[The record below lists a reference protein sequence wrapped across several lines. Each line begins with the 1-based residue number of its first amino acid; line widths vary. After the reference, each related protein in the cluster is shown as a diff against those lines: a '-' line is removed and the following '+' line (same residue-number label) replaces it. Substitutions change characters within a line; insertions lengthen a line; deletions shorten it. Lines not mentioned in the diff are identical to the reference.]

1 MIPYQIIRV
10 KRDGGQLDRNE
21 LTEFL
26 QAYAMGE
33 LPDYQ
38 MSAFLMAVYYNGLS
52 SAELHV
58 MVETMLRS
66 GVVLDLSNVAGAK
79 LDKHST
85 GGVGDKVSIILAP
98 LAAALGIK
106 VPMMS
111 GRGLGHTGGTVDKL
125 ESIPG
130 MRMELSLAE
139 FERQVAT
146 IGCALITQTSDIAPL
161 DKKLYA
167 LRDVSATVESIP
179 LIASSIMCKKIAEG
193 IDGLLLDVKRGNGAF
208 MPDLERGL
216 RLARTMIAIGEEYG
230 VRTVALMTAMDRPLG
245 CAVGNAL
252 EIEESIQT
260 LRGEGP
266 ADLRALTVA
275 QCAEMLMLAGDRN
288 RLRALKAAEAALDDG
303 RALDKFRQIV
313 EAQGGNPNVV
323 DDPALLPQTEVRHVV
338 TARTTGMLLTMDVR
352 AIGEAA
358 VRLGAGRAA
367 LDSVIDPAVG
377 FHITA
382 KPGDVLEKDQPI
394 ATVFARTTDQ
404 AEGAAQALLE
414 AITVGEGKADLL
426 PLISHRVTVRGVE
439 EIA

>member
-10 KRDGGQLDRNE
+10 KRDGGQLDPEE

-26 QAYAMGE
+26 QAYAAGR
-33 LPDYQ
+33 LADYQ
-38 MSAFLMAVYYNGLS
+38 MSAFLMAVYYHGLS
-52 SAELHV
+52 STELHV

-66 GVVLDLSNVAGAK
+66 GVVLDLSRIAGAK
-79 LDKHST
+79 IDKHST
-85 GGVGDKVSIILAP
+85 GGVGDKVSIVLAP

-130 MRMELSLAE
+130 MRLELSLE
-139 FERQVAT
+139 QFQRQLDT
-146 IGCALITQTSDIAPL
+146 IGCALITQTEDIAPL

-193 IDGLLLDVKRGNGAF
+193 ISGLLLDVKRGNGAF
-208 MPDLERGL
+208 MPDLERGM
-216 RLARTMIAIGEEYG
+216 RLAQTMIAIGQDYG
-230 VRTVALMTAMDRPLG
+230 VNTVALMTAMDRPLG

-252 EIEESIQT
+252 EIEESILA
-260 LRGEGP
+260 LRGGGP

-275 QCAEMLMLAGDRN
+275 QCAEMLVLAGEGDP
-288 RLRALKAAEAALDDG
+288 AQASKAARAALDDG

-313 EAQGGNPNVV
+313 EAQGGNPHVV
-323 DDPALLPQTEVRHVV
+323 DDPALLPQTQTRHVV
-338 TARTTGMLLTMDVR
+338 TAPAPGTVLAIDVR
-352 AIGEAA
+352 AVGEAA
-358 VRLGAGRAA
+358 VRLGAGRTA

-382 KPGDVLEKDQPI
+382 KPGDRLEQGQPI
-394 ATVFARTTDQ
+394 ATVFARSSDQ
-404 AEGAAQALLE
+404 AAAAAHELLE
-414 AITVGEGKADLL
+414 AFTIGEGEAAIL
-426 PLISHRVTVRGVE
+426 PLISHRITARGVE
-439 EIA
+439 ELA

>member
-10 KRDGGQLDRNE
+10 KRDGGQLDQNE

-26 QAYAMGE
+26 QAYAIGE

-52 SAELHV
+52 GAELHV

-66 GVVLDLSNVAGAK
+66 GVVLDLSHVAGAK
-79 LDKHST
+79 IDKHST

-139 FERQVAT
+139 FERQLSS

-208 MPDLERGL
+208 MPDLDRGL

-266 ADLRALTVA
+266 SDLRALTIA
-275 QCAEMLMLAGDRN
+275 QCVEMMMLAGDRN
-288 RLRALKAAEAALDDG
+288 HARAQKAAEAALDDG

-313 EAQGGNPNVV
+313 EAQGGNPHVV

-338 TARTTGMLLTMDVR
+338 TAPASGMLLTMDVR

-382 KPGDVLEKDQPI
+382 KPGDVVEKGEPI
-394 ATVFARTTDQ
+394 ATVFARTADQ
-404 AEGAAQALLE
+404 AEAAAQALRE
-414 AITVGEGKADLL
+414 AITVGEGKVEVL
-426 PLISHRVTVRGVE
+426 PLISHRVTARGVE